1 MINSAGLGGLSVA
14 TGPSIQVSAP
24 LTMANGGQVS
34 FVAPNVDIAAPV
46 MAHAGAVSITNLLT
60 INGGASTTLLT
71 AAGTAGVTL
80 EATGSIDT
88 SGLWTN
94 TMLDLNNTAG
104 EGFINGGS
112 VSIDT
117 TQGITLAAGSV
128 ISASSGGAIVIGGTI
143 KGGHGGNITLIADDP
158 SVSGVPGAAVLTM
171 GGTLQAYGVTAG
183 GALTLAAP
191 SVLIGDGVTTNA
203 PGQIVLPSAF
213 FTQGFS
219 NYTITGYDGVTVAPG
234 TQVNVVEPVYH
245 FTAASYE
252 VPTGT
257 APSAALSVWTP
268 PLYIQNPLTA
278 MLTQRASASITLNGN
293 DLLGGGG
300 IGPVTIGAGALLAVD
315 PGQWISITSPSQI
328 TVAGTLRAPGGN
340 IAIINDGGMAQTPD
354 LNPDGLSIFISSGA
368 TLDVAAQA
376 FTATDIWGR
385 TYGVAPSG
393 GSILLGTNQTAFKN
407 GYIGSVDAFIIVQ
420 QNALLDASG
429 ARAVVDGNT
438 LLEAASGLL
447 GTRAGVPTTIA
458 GNGGSI
464 TMTSYD
470 GIYVDG
476 TMAARAGGPGAA
488 GGTLSVT
495 LETPDYSGHSGPV
508 PAAALL
514 VPRVITISQGALAP
528 RLPAGLESGANDRSL
543 QFGQARFSADTLN
556 AAGFDNLAFTARDVI
571 LFNGNVNLRAG
582 QSIAFHEGAIAD
594 TSANATVTISA
605 PYVLLDGHTPVNV
618 PQNSYYPTIWV
629 WSPSKQQST
638 GTFSVNAD
646 LIDIEDDVRFGVNSP
661 AQTTGSSGL
670 TGTPIAYDY
679 AGFANVNLTSQGD
692 IRFTA
697 STPTGTVALIP
708 PQQGTATLV
717 TSGSLT
723 FTAEQLY
730 PVSNSIANITAG
742 YVGNNASLNPNSV
755 LTIVSVNNVVPAVP
769 YSVNGTITFD
779 AATIDQGGVVR
790 APLGSVTLGTT
801 NNTVS
806 VNLLPGSITSSSGN
820 GLIIPYGGTPD
831 GTTYNYDGVT
841 FAPYQFGNTV
851 YYKNVVSLQR
861 QSINVQ
867 HGATVDVSGGGELA
881 GAGFIS
887 GEGGSVNVMATPL
900 VNANPANSFS
910 HAGDQVYAII
920 PGYQNG
926 YGPVDNSGGTMP
938 GIGQQITITQSVPGL
953 AAGTYTLLPANYAI
967 LPGALRIEIGGAI
980 TQQRRGHHPGL
991 RRYRHVFAG
1000 QCAIGPEPHH
1010 DHLRR
1015 QYSGLVGDRRHQCR
1029 QGRQDHS
1036 GLSTAP
1042 ADLRQLRQ
1050 RRVGADRAL
1059 DRRRHRDLEPDPASA
1074 ARQH

>member
-46 MAHAGAVSITNLLT
+46 TAHAGAVSITNLLT

-128 ISASSGGAIVIGGTI
+128 ISASSGGAVVIGGTI

-300 IGPVTIGAGALLAVD
+300 
-315 PGQWISITSPSQI
+315 
-328 TVAGTLRAPGGN
+328 
-340 IAIINDGGMAQTPD
+340 
-354 LNPDGLSIFISSGA
+354 
-368 TLDVAAQA
+368 
-376 FTATDIWGR
+376 
-385 TYGVAPSG
+385 
-393 GSILLGTNQTAFKN
+393 
-407 GYIGSVDAFIIVQ
+407 
-420 QNALLDASG
+420 
-429 ARAVVDGNT
+429 
-438 LLEAASGLL
+438 
-447 GTRAGVPTTIA
+447 
-458 GNGGSI
+458 
-464 TMTSYD
+464 
-470 GIYVDG
+470 
-476 TMAARAGGPGAA
+476 
-488 GGTLSVT
+488 
-495 LETPDYSGHSGPV
+495 
-508 PAAALL
+508 
-514 VPRVITISQGALAP
+514 
-528 RLPAGLESGANDRSL
+528 
-543 QFGQARFSADTLN
+543 
-556 AAGFDNLAFTARDVI
+556 TARDVI

-638 GTFSVNAD
+638 GTFFVNAD

-806 VNLLPGSITSSSGN
+806 VNLLPG
-820 GLIIPYGGTPD
+820 
-831 GTTYNYDGVT
+831 TTYNYDGVT
-841 FAPYQFGNTV
+841 FAPIN
-851 YYKNVVSLQR
+851 SEIP
-861 QSINVQ
+861 SI
-867 HGATVDVSGGGELA
+867 TRTS
-881 GAGFIS
+881 
-887 GEGGSVNVMATPL
+887 
-900 VNANPANSFS
+900 
-910 HAGDQVYAII
+910 
-920 PGYQNG
+920 
-926 YGPVDNSGGTMP
+926 
-938 GIGQQITITQSVPGL
+938 
-953 AAGTYTLLPANYAI
+953 
-967 LPGALRIEIGGAI
+967 
-980 TQQRRGHHPGL
+980 
-991 RRYRHVFAG
+991 
-1000 QCAIGPEPHH
+1000 
-1010 DHLRR
+1010 
-1015 QYSGLVGDRRHQCR
+1015 
-1029 QGRQDHS
+1029 
-1036 GLSTAP
+1036 
-1042 ADLRQLRQ
+1042 
-1050 RRVGADRAL
+1050 
-1059 DRRRHRDLEPDPASA
+1059 
-1074 ARQH
+1074 

>member
-1 MINSAGLGGLSVA
+1 M
-14 TGPSIQVSAP
+14 
-24 LTMANGGQVS
+24 
-34 FVAPNVDIAAPV
+34 
-46 MAHAGAVSITNLLT
+46 
-60 INGGASTTLLT
+60 
-71 AAGTAGVTL
+71 
-80 EATGSIDT
+80 
-88 SGLWTN
+88 
-94 TMLDLNNTAG
+94 
-104 EGFINGGS
+104 
-112 VSIDT
+112 
-117 TQGITLAAGSV
+117 
-128 ISASSGGAIVIGGTI
+128 
-143 KGGHGGNITLIADDP
+143 
-158 SVSGVPGAAVLTM
+158 
-171 GGTLQAYGVTAG
+171 
-183 GALTLAAP
+183 
-191 SVLIGDGVTTNA
+191 
-203 PGQIVLPSAF
+203 
-213 FTQGFS
+213 
-219 NYTITGYDGVTVAPG
+219 
-234 TQVNVVEPVYH
+234 
-245 FTAASYE
+245 
-252 VPTGT
+252 
-257 APSAALSVWTP
+257 
-268 PLYIQNPLTA
+268 
-278 MLTQRASASITLNGN
+278 
-293 DLLGGGG
+293 
-300 IGPVTIGAGALLAVD
+300 TIGAGALLAVD

-429 ARAVVDGNT
+429 ARAVVDSNT

-447 GTRAGVPTTIA
+447 GTRAGVPTIIA

-528 RLPAGLESGANDRSL
+528 QLPAGLEPGANDRSL

-571 LFNGNVNLRAG
+571 LFNGNVYLRAG

-708 PQQGTATLV
+708 PQQGTATLI

-755 LTIVSVNNVVPAVP
+755 LTIASVNNVVPAVP

-841 FAPYQFGNTV
+841 FAPDQFGNTV
-851 YYKNVVSLQR
+851 YYKNVVSLQG

-980 TQQRRGHHPGL
+980 NSQGVGAVGASSYMVAGYQGISNTGFRSTASERVIITSGTAL
-991 RRYRHVFAG
+991 RSDSRYNETNFSQFLIQNAAALGQVVPELPADAGTLVFNYSSILNPSAPALIFAG
-1000 QCAIGPEPHH
+1000 KGLFAPGVGGHGGTSVIEGNGVNFEIDSGKPTPGFNGVSINVADLNEIGAPRLGIGAYPDTIDPGSGNVTIAANANSVTLDSNVVLSAPEVLLAATGPGGIVL
-1010 DHLRR
+1010 DPGAVIDTIG
-1015 QYSGLVGDRRHQCR
+1015 SGAAALGSGFSGVYVFNSTVLAVSNGTVPLAAGVQPNATSPITIGDGARLMSE
-1029 QGRQDHS
+1029 GSFAFGTSGGVSISDS
-1036 GLSTAP
+1036 AVLGTSILGLSSP
-1042 ADLRQLRQ
+1042 AINIGEASQMAGAVVPAGFNLSPEKLARTLERRSIRGSTRDSDPDADGDAIAQFLRHGQS
-1050 RRVGADRAL
+1050 
-1059 DRRRHRDLEPDPASA
+1059 RRRRPDDG
-1074 ARQH
+1074 